1 MLILDNGSVF
11 KRGLSKVATIKDVA
25 KLAGVAVS
33 TASYALNN
41 VNKVSP
47 ATMKKVQEA
56 ARELNY
62 FKNGFA
68 SDLKRTK
75 TNTIALILRDLSGP
89 FYSELIKGVQE
100 VTTANG
106 YDLIACSSVGG
117 AQSTAAKFLKEKRV
131 DGAVILAHNI
141 TNDIILESAREGF
154 PIVVLD
160 RKLDHEF
167 VYQVEVDNIHGG
179 YAATEYLINKGHREI
194 GYVSGPMN
202 SHDNE
207 MRFDGYMSALKDHG
221 IQYQNKWKVSGDF
234 TREGGYRATK
244 MLIAQRQLPEAIFY
258 ANDEMAIGGLQAFK
272 ENKIS
277 VPEDISIIGYDD
289 IQLAEYV
296 SPPLTTVRQPKYEVG
311 ALAVHVVFQALAKED
326 SVENYYNLS
335 TEIVE
340 RKSVK

>member
-1 MLILDNGSVF
+1 M
-11 KRGLSKVATIKDVA
+11 ATIKDVA

-131 DGAVILAHNI
+131 DGAIILAHNI

-160 RKLDHEF
+160 RKLNHEF

-179 YAATEYLINKGHREI
+179 YTATEYLINKGFREI

-207 MRFDGYMSALKDHG
+207 MRFDGYMAALKDHG
-221 IQYQNKWKVSGDF
+221 IQYQSKWKLSGDF

-244 MLIAQRQLPEAIFY
+244 MLIAQRRLPESIFY

-277 VPEDISIIGYDD
+277 VPDDISIIGYDD

-296 SPPLTTVRQPKYEVG
+296 SPALTTVRQPKYEVG

>member
-1 MLILDNGSVF
+1 MLILDNWPVF

-131 DGAVILAHNI
+131 DGAIILAHNI

-160 RKLDHEF
+160 RKLNHEF

-179 YAATEYLINKGHREI
+179 YTATEYLINKGFREI

-207 MRFDGYMSALKDHG
+207 MRFDGYMAALKDHG
-221 IQYQNKWKVSGDF
+221 IQYQSKWKLSGDF

-244 MLIAQRQLPEAIFY
+244 MLIAQRRLPESIFY

-277 VPEDISIIGYDD
+277 VPDDISIIGYDD

-296 SPPLTTVRQPKYEVG
+296 SPALTTVRQPKYEVG

>member
-1 MLILDNGSVF
+1 M
-11 KRGLSKVATIKDVA
+11 ATIKDVA

-47 ATMKKVQEA
+47 ATMKKVQDA
-56 ARELNY
+56 AKELNY

-100 VTTANG
+100 VSMTNG

-131 DGAVILAHNI
+131 DGAIILAHNI
-141 TNDIILESAREGF
+141 TNDVVLESAREGF

-160 RKLDHEF
+160 RKINHEF

-179 YAATEYLINKGHREI
+179 YLATEYLINKGHREI
-194 GYVSGPMN
+194 GFVSGPRD
-202 SHDNE
+202 SHDNQ
-207 MRFDGYMSALKDHG
+207 MRFNGYMDALNQHG
-221 IQYQNKWKVSGDF
+221 IRFQNKWKVFGDF
-234 TREGGYRATK
+234 TRESGYRATK

-277 VPEDISIIGYDD
+277 VPSDVSIIGYDD

-296 SPPLTTVRQPKYEVG
+296 DPPLTTIRQPKYEVG

-326 SVENYYNLS
+326 TVENYYKLS